1 MENLRNSSDFRVLRM
16 SIHII
21 VAGNLVLSVV
31 LSVDNLDSIDV

>member
-1 MENLRNSSDFRVLRM
+1 MEKLRNSSDLGVLRM

-21 VAGNLVLSVV
+21 VAGHPVLSIV